1 MANPVA
7 LISDVGGVPK
17 FYANGDLSSVGTRWT
32 RWKRGFELFAVGKGV
47 NNLDQRKALLLHCA
61 GPSVQDIF
69 YSLVVPDSVDDQNIY
84 DLAVAALDGHFQPQN
99 NAAFERSQF
108 RAMVQLPSE
117 TVDQYITRLRQKAVY
132 CDFHNVDENVRD
144 QIIKKCYSQ
153 VTTLTKET
161 FRKK

>member
-1 MANPVA
+1 MYN
-7 LISDVGGVPK
+7 
-17 FYANGDLSSVGTRWT
+17 
-32 RWKRGFELFAVGKGV
+32 
-47 NNLDQRKALLLHCA
+47 
-61 GPSVQDIF
+61 
-69 YSLVVPDSVDDQNIY
+69 VPDPVDDQNVY
-84 DLAVAALDGHFQPQN
+84 DLAVAALDEHFQPQN